1 MTRPPLRDLTV
12 RANGLSHHL
21 VTCDGTR
28 GPVLLLHG
36 YLDLARSFERVIALL
51 GAAGFAVYAPDF
63 RGHGDS
69 DRVPDGA
76 YYHFADYIADMVA
89 LLDALALPSV
99 HVAAHSM
106 GATVATM
113 LAGVLPERVRS
124 LALLDGVGP
133 PAMPADI
140 APDRTARW
148 LEGLAKQRGRA
159 PRVMATLD
167 DVVRRLKMS
176 HPELDAA
183 LLREVAPTQAREVD
197 GAWVF
202 RFDPLHQTMSP
213 GRFDGEAYEAYVARV
228 RCPVL
233 QVWGSELAGF
243 TELAERAARYPGV
256 RRVHLEGAGH
266 MMHWTQPDALADVV
280 RDFLEDVSSTTEG
293 AHEHGA
299 RSDREGVR

>member
-1 MTRPPLRDLTV
+1 MSLPPLRDLTV

-21 VTCDGTR
+21 VACDGAR

-36 YLDLARSFERVIALL
+36 YLDVAHSFDRVIAGL
-51 GAAGFAVYAPDF
+51 GAAGYAVYAPDF

-69 DRVPDGA
+69 DRVPEGA
-76 YYHFADYIADMVA
+76 YYHFADYVADVVGI
-89 LLDALALPSV
+89 LDALSLPTA
-99 HVAAHSM
+99 HVVAHSM

-124 LALLDGVGP
+124 LSLLDGVGP

-159 PRVMATLD
+159 PRRMATFD
-167 DVVRRLKMS
+167 DVVRRLKVS
-176 HPELDAA
+176 HPELDEA
-183 LLREVAPTQAREVD
+183 LLRAVAPAQVRTVED
-197 GAWVF
+197 GYVF

-243 TELAERAARYPGV
+243 AELAERAARYPEA
-256 RRVHLEGAGH
+256 RRVHLDGAGH
-266 MMHWTQPDALADVV
+266 MMHWTQPEALAAAL
-280 RDFLEDVSSTTEG
+280 RGFLDGVSATEG

-299 RSDREGVR
+299 RGDGQRVG